1 MNASIYEDLDLLQ
14 MERTRALEYIMDSYG
29 DEIKRFIYT
38 YVKNNADTDDIT
50 QEVFVTVFQKLDT
63 FQGKSTLKSWI
74 YSIAANK
81 CKDHLRSWT
90 YRNRK
95 LREKMIQSKELSEQK
110 NTTPEL
116 FSIQQSDSNEM
127 ISQILKL
134 PVHYREV
141 IILFYFKEM
150 STKEIAEVLNI
161 FEGTVRTRLNR
172 AREKLK
178 RMMEH
183 LVSDHDKGGLDWRK
197 S

>member
-95 LREKMIQSKELSEQK
+95 LKEKMIQSKELSEQK